1 LEGPGVKPGRFT
13 WIMNNTEID
22 FVSLMEPVAHRL
34 LGAPNKALSG
44 AKDLRYGTKGSLSI
58 NLAKGTWY
66 DHEAGNGGGCLDFV
80 ARETGLQ
87 DADAV
92 QWLRQEGLLTNNASS
107 QRLNDGSTQRAARL
121 HPLSDFKLVAK
132 FDYVAVDST
141 QLFQVLRF
149 ERPDGTKTFRQRH
162 RDAKGSWVNN
172 VDGVERVLYR
182 LPDVG
187 EAITASQP
195 IFLVEG
201 ERKSDTLAAWGIFST
216 CNAGGAG
223 KWLPSYTATLRD
235 ADVIILPDNDEPG
248 RRHAQLVAGQLHG
261 VAKRVRILELPDLS
275 LKGDIVDWVA
285 AGGTRKALWS
295 LVEATAADWAPSPRT
310 SSERRESPNAGTT
323 KASDMQSGTGA
334 DQLVKATPYVPR
346 DPASIPPRQFLYA
359 RHYIRGAVSGTV
371 GAGGFA
377 KSLRLLTEAVAMAT
391 GRDLLGEGPFNG
403 SLRVWIWNGEDSRD
417 EIERRVAG
425 ICQHHGIDAEREL
438 KGRLFMDSGLDEM
451 PLKLAKVGAGSNVIF
466 DENIISQIIA
476 TIRENQID
484 VASFDPLVSLHTA
497 PENDNIAVD
506 QIIKGGFGRIAVEGN
521 CAIELAHHTRK
532 PGPGQAELTVD
543 DARGGSAIVNAVRS
557 CRVVNRMSVTEARDI
572 GISPVDRLSFF
583 RIDRGKAN
591 MAPPEAAQWARTVSL
606 QIPNGDNVGVL
617 ERWVFPDAFEGVTT
631 ADMHWVRNL
640 VREKEF
646 RADSRATDWIGKPV
660 AERLRISLAD
670 DAGKA
675 KVKRVL
681 KTWTMNG
688 VLATEV
694 RPDRNRNKCEFVVPG
709 NWKEASGTSHAD
721 SA

>member
-1 LEGPGVKPGRFT
+1 LEGPGVKSGRFT
-13 WIMNNTEID
+13 RIMNNTEID

-44 AKDLRYGTKGSLSI
+44 VKDLRYGTKGSLSI

-66 DHEAGNGGGCLDFV
+66 DHEARNGGGCLDFV
-80 ARETGLQ
+80 ARETGLH

-92 QWLRQEGLLTNNASS
+92 QWLRQEGFLTNNASA
-107 QRLNDGSTQRAARL
+107 QRLTDGSTQRAAPL
-121 HPLSDFKLVAK
+121 HTLSDFKLVAK
-132 FDYVAVDST
+132 FDYVAVDCT
-141 QLFQVLRF
+141 RLFQVLRF

-172 VDGVERVLYR
+172 MDGVERVLYR
-182 LPDVG
+182 LPDVI
-187 EAITASQP
+187 EAITTLQS

-216 CNAGGAG
+216 CNVGGAG
-223 KWLPSYTATLRD
+223 KWLPSYTETLRD

-261 VAKRVRILELPDLS
+261 VAKRVRILELPDLPS
-275 LKGDIVDWVA
+275 KGDIVDWA
-285 AGGTRKALWS
+285 AARGTRKVLWS
-295 LVEATAADWAPSPRT
+295 LVETTAVDWAPPPLT
-310 SSERRESPNAGTT
+310 SLQQQDRPSSGAT
-323 KASDMQSGTGA
+323 KANDMQGGT
-334 DQLVKATPYVPR
+334 AT
-346 DPASIPPRQFLYA
+346 
-359 RHYIRGAVSGTV
+359 G
-371 GAGGFA
+371 
-377 KSLRLLTEAVAMAT
+377 LRLLTEAVAMAT
-391 GRDLLGEGPFNG
+391 GRDLLGEVTFDGP
-403 SLRVWIWNGEDSRD
+403 LRVWIWNGEDPRD

-425 ICQHHGIDAEREL
+425 ICQHYGLEAEREL
-438 KGRLFMDSGLDEM
+438 QGRLFIDSGLDNM
-451 PLKLAKVGAGSNVIF
+451 PLKLANIGAGSHVIF
-466 DENIISQIIA
+466 DENVVSQIIA
-476 TIRENQID
+476 TIRQNQLD

-506 QIIKGGFGRIAVEGN
+506 QIVKGGFGRIAVEGN

-557 CRVVNRMSVTEARDI
+557 CRVVNRMSVTEARDV
-572 GISPVDRLSFF
+572 GISPVDRLSYF

-591 MAPPEAAQWARTVSL
+591 MAPPEAAQWTRTVSL

-617 ERWVFPDAFEGVTT
+617 ERWVFPDAFNGVTT
-631 ADMHWVRNL
+631 ADIDWVRTL

-646 RADSRATDWIGKPV
+646 RADSRAADWIGKPV
-660 AERLRISLAD
+660 AERLKINLAD
-670 DAGKA
+670 DAGRA
-675 KVKRVL
+675 RIKRVL

-694 RPDRNRNKCEFVVPG
+694 RHDRNRNKCEFVMPG
-709 NWKEASGTSHAD
+709 NWNEASETTHAG
-721 SA
+721 AA